1 MVGANA
7 AHAALGLSPHAAV
20 TLGSTIGGA
29 LLAVF
34 TELTNLPLQALA
46 RRLTAL
52 ENHRTQTAHDD
63 ALTLKVSLFLL
74 TNSYAPLLYVALV
87 QATGRVHSPLSGA
100 LEYCHDRA
108 DFASSQAEIEAAHG
122 GGNPYCM
129 HEMHTLLMS
138 LVLTSQVLTLPYP
151 TLPYPTLPYLTL
163 PYLTLASYLTLP
175 CIRCSC
181 HFCSP

>member
-1 MVGANA
+1 MA
-7 AHAALGLSPHAAV
+7 
-20 TLGSTIGGA
+20 TL
-29 LLAVF
+29 
-34 TELTNLPLQALA
+34 TECTNLPLQALA

-74 TNSYAPLLYVALV
+74 TNSYAPLLYVAFV
-87 QATGRVHSPLSGA
+87 KATSGVTYLSSQSRVHSV
-100 LEYCHDRA
+100 YCHDPA
-108 DFASSQAEIEAAHG
+108 DFGSSLVEITAAHG